1 MLHLL
6 SVGGATPPVGRESKA
21 VGECFSSVSCKPLRM
36 MSSAELYYFI
46 EGIAMMFFGIMAV
59 QNLWQR
65 DHRLRFILGW
75 VLLYWTV
82 QHVCSV
88 VFAPAYLSESR
99 RYEHIISAFD
109 ITAAP
114 TCCFLLLELCRPGW
128 LTWRKVLWHELPF
141 VVLGAASILTDSVTV
156 HYLLIGVF
164 VLYGIGVSAAT
175 VHYITLYNKFLRAHY
190 SYEENVNL
198 RWLYAVLLTF
208 LLLML
213 VYAVC
218 SIYNT
223 LPGDRIYVA
232 GSIVG
237 WAMICYFI
245 RNQESVLYELEAAR
259 SEETGDGPD
268 DAAAEDAPDLG
279 RLIEER
285 FIAPQLYL
293 NPQLKLGDMAQAIG
307 TNRTYLSQY
316 LNKVLK
322 TSFYEYVNTLRLE
335 HALRLIEH
343 SQYSIK
349 SIAAIAGFNS
359 YSTFRRTFIA
369 KYHLPP
375 QEYRQNK
382 L

>member
-1 MLHLL
+1 MA
-6 SVGGATPPVGRESKA
+6 AT
-21 VGECFSSVSCKPLRM
+21 
-36 MSSAELYYFI
+36 ELYYFI
-46 EGIAMMFFGIMAV
+46 EGIALMFFGIMAV

-82 QHVCSV
+82 QHLFSV

-99 RYEHIISAFD
+99 HYEHIISAFD

-128 LTWRKVLWHELPF
+128 LTWQKVLWHELPF
-141 VVLGAASILTDSVTV
+141 VALGTASILTDVILV
-156 HYLLIGVF
+156 HYLLIGAF

-175 VHYITLYNKFLRAHY
+175 IHYIALYNKFLREHY

-198 RWLYAVLLTF
+198 RWLYAVLITF
-208 LLLML
+208 LTLML
-213 VYAVC
+213 VYATC

-223 LPGDRIYVA
+223 LLGDRIYVV
-232 GSIVG
+232 GSIVS

-245 RNQESVLYELEAAR
+245 RNQESVLYELEATRKEESEAGQTTVTA
-259 SEETGDGPD
+259 EETL
-268 DAAAEDAPDLG
+268 DLG
-279 RLIEER
+279 KLIEER

-322 TSFYEYVNTLRLE
+322 VSFYEYVNTLRLE

-369 KYHLPP
+369 KYHQPP
-375 QEYRQNK
+375 QEYRYNK
-382 L
+382 Q